1 MKRGDGD
8 HLSPSIDAGDS
19 WVSPRYLKWYDLLS
33 SMRCFDLW
41 GDVFCINM
49 WVFLTLD
56 SSALSIS
63 YNISSPLF
71 ALFSFWTDR
80 AKMDS
85 GGGLHS
91 PQELRQLDGG
101 ITGKTRRRRG
111 FGRKLR
117 RCKQTH
123 LTILCLFPLRYITIQ
138 YSLWDF
144 GRDVWLNLYCKWL
157 HIGWKLKS
165 VLCSYGWDLFLC
177 PYRLQDLMEHW
188 DQ

>member
-8 HLSPSIDAGDS
+8 HLSPSIDGDS
-19 WVSPRYLKWYDLLS
+19 WVSPRYLKRYDLLS

-49 WVFLTLD
+49 WVFLTSD

-71 ALFSFWTDR
+71 SLFSFWTDR

-144 GRDVWLNLYCKWL
+144 RRDVWLNLYCKWL

-177 PYRLQDLMEHW
+177 PYRLQALMEHW